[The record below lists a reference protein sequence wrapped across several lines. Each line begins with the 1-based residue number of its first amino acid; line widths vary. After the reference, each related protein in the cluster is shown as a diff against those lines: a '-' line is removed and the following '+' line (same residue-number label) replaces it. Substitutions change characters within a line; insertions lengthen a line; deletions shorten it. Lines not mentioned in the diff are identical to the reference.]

1 MMSLKMFNMMSLK
14 MLFMLAILMALAMT
28 LSPTSAKK
36 NYPSMMKKTFM
47 MKTSHSSTYHT
58 YDIPLHQSPEP
69 ISLRGT
75 NRFLAQKLVRVNMT
89 CDKYPRASRAKGSP
103 GRDYCKKKCVDVRTD
118 RLNCGKCGKKCKY
131 SEICCKGACVNPRD
145 NKKHCGSCDNKC
157 DKGSLCVYGMCSY
170 A

>member
-1 MMSLKMFNMMSLK
+1 MMSLK
-14 MLFMLAILMALAMT
+14 MLFMLAMLMALAMT
-28 LSPTSAKK
+28 LSPTSAEEELPLNDKEDIQ
-36 NYPSMMKKTFM
+36 
-47 MKTSHSSTYHT
+47 TSET
-58 YDIPLHQSPEP
+58 YDIPSHQNPEP

-75 NRFLAQKLVRVNMT
+75 NRFLAQKMVRVNMT
-89 CDKYPRASRAKGSP
+89 CDKYPKVCRAKGSP
-103 GRDYCKKKCVDVRTD
+103 GRDCCKKKCVDVRTD
-118 RLNCGKCGKKCKY
+118 RLNCGMCGKKCKY